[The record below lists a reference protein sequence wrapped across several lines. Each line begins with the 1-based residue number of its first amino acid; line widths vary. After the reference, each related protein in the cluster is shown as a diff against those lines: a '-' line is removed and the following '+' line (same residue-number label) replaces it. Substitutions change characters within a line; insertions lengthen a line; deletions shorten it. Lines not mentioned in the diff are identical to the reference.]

1 LKLPNIFE
9 RGTTPVVF
17 QAGETIFKEGQ
28 PAEFMYAIKRGD
40 VEILK
45 GDHLV
50 EELGPDGFF
59 GELALVDNSPR
70 SATAR
75 AKTECELIPINEKH
89 FMFMV
94 GETPFF
100 SLVVMR
106 KMAERLRRKEP

>member
-9 RGTTPVVF
+9 RGTTPVIF
-17 QAGETIFKEGQ
+17 NAGDTIFSEGH
-28 PAEFMYAIKRGD
+28 PAEVMYAVKRGEA
-40 VEILK
+40 EILK
-45 GDHLV
+45 GDRV
-50 EELGPDGFF
+50 IETVGPEGFF

-75 AKTECELIPINEKH
+75 AKTECELIPINEKN

-94 GETPFF
+94 GEVPFF